1 MYNKNVTDNADER
14 KITMAI
20 NLNKDHYRGKKNS
33 AVYPNAYIDSD
44 GEIYPNGKPAES
56 TSQEIYPQKKS
67 AEAVHEAYPN
77 IQTVGN
83 DVPAQPQNNEV
94 RTLPPQSGV
103 PAVRKRKGFSK
114 GAAAF
119 LVVLSVIAMFALPVM
134 MIAGDSD
141 YDTSSSYDWEEYNGN
156 GTEYYDFASSGT
168 KLITVSADSSEV
180 YVSASGTDMIGVS
193 CSGDEQVVLEDG
205 VLTIEQGDSS
215 GSDISIYVPK
225 NFQGD
230 IKITSSNDDIMF
242 SGVILNNIEASNSNG
257 EIRLNNTRVKGSAD
271 IQTTSAKIYT
281 YSTEFLGS
289 STIKTSNADISASNT
304 VFDGDAV
311 ISTSNGDID
320 VYDISFKNMDIKTEN
335 GDISGQAYGSI
346 SDYKISARTKN
357 GSNTLGSSTDGKYEL
372 NCTDSNG
379 DISLRFDGDKPEA
392 PSFFYYDD
400 DESVADSEEVVE
412 FYDEN
417 GDLVPEEDSVSQDIS
432 DDE

>member
-1 MYNKNVTDNADER
+1 
-14 KITMAI
+14 
-20 NLNKDHYRGKKNS
+20 
-33 AVYPNAYIDSD
+33 
-44 GEIYPNGKPAES
+44 
-56 TSQEIYPQKKS
+56 
-67 AEAVHEAYPN
+67 
-77 IQTVGN
+77 
-83 DVPAQPQNNEV
+83 
-94 RTLPPQSGV
+94 
-103 PAVRKRKGFSK
+103 
-114 GAAAF
+114 
-119 LVVLSVIAMFALPVM
+119 
-134 MIAGDSD
+134 
-141 YDTSSSYDWEEYNGN
+141 
-156 GTEYYDFASSGT
+156 
-168 KLITVSADSSEV
+168 
-180 YVSASGTDMIGVS
+180 
-193 CSGDEQVVLEDG
+193 
-205 VLTIEQGDSS
+205 
-215 GSDISIYVPK
+215 
-225 NFQGD
+225 
-230 IKITSSNDDIMF
+230 MF

-271 IQTTSAKIYT
+271 IQTTSAEIYT

-379 DISLRFDGDKPEA
+379 DISLRFDGDKPES
-392 PSFFYYDD
+392 PSFYYYD

-417 GDLVPEEDSVSQDIS
+417 GDLVPEEDSVSQDIF